1 MIRHSTLVE
10 GRGAQIAGSELA
22 VRDKCG
28 STGDNDRVVE
38 MIMKRLIPLLFVLAT
53 AGAHPALAQSAQV
66 QAAQVQSEASE
77 ATDVAAVLD
86 AFHRA
91 ASDADGDEYFGLLT
105 PTARFIGTD
114 AGERWSVE
122 DFRAY
127 AMPYFSQGKGW
138 TYHPRDRV
146 ISILPIDCRCVA
158 SFDELLDN
166 ASYGETRGSGVLIRS
181 AEGWKIDQYV
191 LSFTI
196 PNGVAKD
203 VVGLIKAAPAEGAH

>member
-1 MIRHSTLVE
+1 
-10 GRGAQIAGSELA
+10 
-22 VRDKCG
+22 
-28 STGDNDRVVE
+28 
-38 MIMKRLIPLLFVLAT
+38 MKRLIPLLFVLAT

-66 QAAQVQSEASE
+66 QAAQVQAAQVRSEATE

-86 AFHRA
+86 AFHQA

-146 ISILPIDCRCVA
+146 ISILPIECRCVA

-181 AEGWKIDQYV
+181 AEGWQIDQYV
-191 LSFTI
+191 LSFAV

-203 VVGLIKAAPAEGAH
+203 VVSLIRAAPAEEAH

>member
-10 GRGAQIAGSELA
+10 RRGAQFGGSELA
-22 VRDKCG
+22 VRDKCR

-66 QAAQVQSEASE
+66 QAAQVQSEADE
-77 ATDVAAVLD
+77 TTDVAAVLD
-86 AFHRA
+86 SFHQA

-146 ISILPIDCRCVA
+146 ISILPIECRCVA

-191 LSFTI
+191 LSFAV

-203 VVGLIKAAPAEGAH
+203 VVNLIKAAPVEEAH